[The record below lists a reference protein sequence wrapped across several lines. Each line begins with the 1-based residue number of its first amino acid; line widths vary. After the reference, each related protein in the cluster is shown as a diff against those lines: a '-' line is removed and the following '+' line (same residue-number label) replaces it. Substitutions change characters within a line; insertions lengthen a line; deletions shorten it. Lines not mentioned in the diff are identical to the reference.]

1 MLANWPAGCYNII
14 KKAPRVAARQK
25 TKSRHRAAR
34 FRKISMKFTEVT
46 VHTTSEGSELVAD
59 ILWRYSNYGV
69 AISDVKDVIAL
80 QRDKVM
86 YWDYMDEELTRDTGE
101 ALVKAFIT
109 VEDTPAYMPQIRADI
124 DEMRENCGGCM
135 PLGSLEITTRTVEGD
150 DWIEIWRKHFRPI
163 HIGGRVVVVPEWIKY
178 EKQPE
183 EVTVLLD
190 SNMAFGT
197 GEHET
202 TSMCLE
208 LLQEY
213 LTPQSVCLDVGCGS
227 GILGISAVLLGA
239 KSAYLTDIDP
249 VATDSAAHNCK
260 LNGVADKCTVKR
272 TDLIGE
278 SEIVADIALAN
289 ITADVLCRLAPTLPA
304 HVREGGTLILSGI
317 IKEKLDGVL
326 QAFAAV
332 GFEHIKTVNKGEWY
346 AVAFTK
352 KLCR

>member
-1 MLANWPAGCYNII
+1 
-14 KKAPRVAARQK
+14 
-25 TKSRHRAAR
+25 
-34 FRKISMKFTEVT
+34 MKFTEVT

-86 YWDYMDEELTRDTGE
+86 YWDYMDEDLTRDTGE
-101 ALVKAFIT
+101 ALVKAFVT
-109 VEDTPAYMPQIRADI
+109 VEDTPVYMPQIRADI
-124 DEMRENCGGCM
+124 EEMKENCAGCM

-163 HIGGRVVVVPEWIKY
+163 HIGSRVVVVPEWIKY
-178 EKQPE
+178 EKQPQ
-183 EVTVLLD
+183 EVTVRLD

-213 LTPQSVCLDVGCGS
+213 LTPESVCLDVGCGS

-249 VATDSAAHNCK
+249 VATDSAEHNCK
-260 LNGVADKCTVKR
+260 LNGVADRCTVKR
-272 TDLIGE
+272 TDLVGD
-278 SEIVADIALAN
+278 SEIAADIALAN
-289 ITADVLCRLAPTLPA
+289 ITAEVLCRLAPTLPA
-304 HVREGGTLILSGI
+304 HVKSGGTLILSGI
-317 IKEKLDGVL
+317 IKEKLEGVL

-332 GFEHIKTVNKGEWY
+332 GFNHIKTINKGEWY

-352 KLCR
+352 KLCW

>member
-1 MLANWPAGCYNII
+1 
-14 KKAPRVAARQK
+14 
-25 TKSRHRAAR
+25 
-34 FRKISMKFTEVT
+34 MKFTEVT

-59 ILWRYSNYGV
+59 VLWRYSNYGV

-213 LTPQSVCLDVGCGS
+213 LTPQSVCLDVGCESVIVGR
-227 GILGISAVLLGA
+227 SAVLWGA
-239 KSAYLTDIDP
+239 KSAYPPDIDP
-249 VATDSAAHNCK
+249 VATDSAAQNCK
-260 LNGVADKCTVKR
+260 LSGVADNCTVKR

-278 SEIVADIALAN
+278 SEIVGDIALAN

-317 IKEKLDGVL
+317 IKEKLSGVL
-326 QAFAAV
+326 QTFAAV
-332 GFEHIKTVNKGEWY
+332 GFELIKTANKGEWY

-352 KLCR
+352 SFAGDANLFT

>member
-1 MLANWPAGCYNII
+1 
-14 KKAPRVAARQK
+14 
-25 TKSRHRAAR
+25 
-34 FRKISMKFTEVT
+34 MKFTEVT

-86 YWDYMDEELTRDTGE
+86 YWDYMDEDLTRDTGE
-101 ALVKAFIT
+101 ALVKAFVT
-109 VEDTPAYMPQIRADI
+109 VEDTPVYMPQIRADI
-124 DEMRENCGGCM
+124 EEMKENCADCM

-163 HIGGRVVVVPEWIKY
+163 HIGSRVVVVPEWIKY
-178 EKQPE
+178 EKQPQ
-183 EVTVLLD
+183 EVTVRLD

-213 LTPQSVCLDVGCGS
+213 LTPECVCLDVGCGS

-239 KSAYLTDIDP
+239 ESAYLTDIDP
-249 VATDSAAHNCK
+249 VATDSAEHNCK
-260 LNGVADKCTVKR
+260 LNGVADRCTVKR
-272 TDLIGE
+272 TDLVGD
-278 SEIVADIALAN
+278 SEIAADIALAN
-289 ITADVLCRLAPTLPA
+289 ITAEVLCRLAPTLPA
-304 HVREGGTLILSGI
+304 HVKSGGTLILSGI
-317 IKEKLDGVL
+317 IKEKLEGVL

-332 GFEHIKTVNKGEWY
+332 GFNHIKTINKGEWY

-352 KLCR
+352 KLCW